1 MFSSAFVCSL
11 YSLIQETCFSEMRHE
26 MASQAALPA
35 ATALQG
41 IMPAQA
47 REDE

>member
-1 MFSSAFVCSL
+1 
-11 YSLIQETCFSEMRHE
+11 MRHE